1 MASCSDQGKK
11 ETGEEGISKITWEHL
26 SSKNGNI
33 PAPGLSNQQTASL
46 ILDVDKD
53 GINDFIIGARK
64 EAPALLWFRRLPDG
78 WEKYVIEPELLAVEA
93 GGAFYDIDGDGD
105 FDILFGG
112 DASSSEIWW
121 WENPY
126 PDYSPDREWKRRI
139 VKNLGGNKHHDQI
152 FGDFDG
158 DGKTELVFWNQRD
171 RVLCL
176 AKIPVDPLS
185 ETPWPYKKIY
195 TWEES
200 QEQHEGLA
208 KADIDGDGILD
219 IIGGGGW
226 FKLQADGSFKR
237 ISIDKDRKSVV

>member
-1 MASCSDQGKK
+1 M
-11 ETGEEGISKITWEHL
+11 TGV
-26 SSKNGNI
+26 
-33 PAPGLSNQQTASL
+33 QTC
-46 ILDVDKD
+46 
-53 GINDFIIGARK
+53 
-64 EAPALLWFRRLPDG
+64 ALP
-78 WEKYVIEPELLAVEA
+78 I
-93 GGAFYDIDGDGD
+93 
-105 FDILFGG
+105 
-112 DASSSEIWW
+112 

-237 ISIDKDRKSVV
+237 ISIDNDQLFTRVAAGQLKEGGFPEVVFAQIGRASCRERV